1 MDDLSTTQVIPQAYY
16 PIDTGR
22 TLEEAVKAAPR
33 RELRQRIE
41 TEVADI
47 PSLLGTTADGAI
59 AGIIMDSIFVLAMRD
74 AD

>member
-1 MDDLSTTQVIPQAYY
+1 MDDLSTTQVIPQADY

-47 PSLLGTTADGAI
+47 PSLLGTTADA
-59 AGIIMDSIFVLAMRD
+59 AQVLA
-74 AD
+74 